1 MKTRKGQ
8 TLFKIVTTASTSGLP
23 SAASPNG
30 ASNSQSDSNVTAAV
44 VVLVGAKFGKNG
56 RQLVL
61 MIR

>member
-1 MKTRKGQ
+1 MTTQKGQ
-8 TLFKIVTTASTSGLP
+8 TLFKIIATASTSGLL

-30 ASNSQSDSNVTAAV
+30 ASNSQSDSNVTVAD